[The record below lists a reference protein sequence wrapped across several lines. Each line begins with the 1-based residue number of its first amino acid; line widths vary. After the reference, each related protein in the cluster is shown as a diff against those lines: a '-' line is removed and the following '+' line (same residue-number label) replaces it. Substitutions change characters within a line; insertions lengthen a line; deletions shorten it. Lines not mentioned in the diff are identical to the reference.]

1 MPDVSARKLQR
12 FIVSQDLSYD
22 LLPNLDDVMPDTGP
36 ESCTPEAVLKALK
49 EAGQMKKR
57 AKHEVSIADTVI
69 SELPLL
75 GEGATPDEETLAWS
89 KVVDSIRL
97 EWIKKLLAQ
106 KRIDRALASDM
117 AKTIGNPDRLRSLPN
132 SVEASSDLER
142 VLISKR
148 YGQYSSNTRKG
159 QKRARELAEKW
170 EVLEGI
176 LDDFLI
182 EELKPKLKAYAKR
195 VNKYLPAGD
204 SFKINHTVNSFS
216 VGLERDGVLHRAL
229 SGSTETRVLAAM
241 AAALLDTVGDQDWG
255 IIILEDRMWDSSTL
269 AKTMG
274 LLEKCE
280 HQIILMSTIK
290 PRGRKRSE
298 WTYIN
303 TGKVSNAAKSQED
316 SVAGDPEVPTASDE
330 EIPNPIGGNIE
341 DDILDALFG

>member
-1 MPDVSARKLQR
+1 LKSKAID
-12 FIVSQDLSYD
+12 
-22 LLPNLDDVMPDTGP
+22 
-36 ESCTPEAVLKALK
+36 KAL
-49 EAGQMKKR
+49 A
-57 AKHEVSIADTVI
+57 
-69 SELPLL
+69 
-75 GEGATPDEETLAWS
+75 AT
-89 KVVDSIRL
+89 
-97 EWIKKLLAQ
+97 
-106 KRIDRALASDM
+106 M
-117 AKTIGNPDRLRSLPN
+117 AKTIGDREHLGDLPS
-132 SVEASSDLER
+132 SVIAHHR
-142 VLISKR
+142 VTDAMKNLLFQEITDRIRRKR
-148 YGQYSSNTRKG
+148 EHFK
-159 QKRARELAEKW
+159 ELSEKW

-241 AAALLDTVGDQDWG
+241 AAALLDSDLTDWG

-303 TGKVSNAAKSQED
+303 TEKVNNAAKSQE
-316 SVAGDPEVPTASDE
+316 SVDAGDSEVPSASDE
-330 EIPNPIGGNIE
+330 EITPTVGGNIE